1 MRKSRIRPASS
12 STPSAEV
19 GRFITNDTRV
29 DPPHLN
35 SRAEDAAPSET
46 PPSDAPP
53 ANETVLEV
61 DENASEEFD
70 PIAMET
76 LRNQARQLSVLLH
89 ERQETLD
96 RRDSEWQ
103 GQLATHE
110 NELRAARLWFEEHQ
124 AQLAEREKGCTARE
138 LEIELRFNDL
148 SQAEQAI
155 AQLRNEGDAALNA
168 REAAAASRE
177 ETVTRRE
184 AEVEDL
190 ALRTAVE
197 SAAQRGALRELEARG
212 TELQRE
218 IDAARHE
225 NAAMDRRR
233 AEIEAI
239 LNQPSEFQL
248 RMQAELD
255 DREATLDRRETDL
268 VTQELKVRQAWVDV
282 ERLQA
287 ELRTEREHL
296 VVQERR
302 DRQEVAEQR
311 RRIEEEAAEKRQSLE
326 RQSEQLDF
334 RRAAV
339 KQEQAELAESQREIL
354 ETRLAVEEL
363 WTQLSGVVPPAV
375 LTENLA
381 RLRGR
386 LAEQYRLQNNE
397 LATQKAE
404 LETLRAELAAEN
416 EKLRIQT
423 GELRRWADLRHDE
436 IERQAAFLTAREQEL
451 EQQDKDLNRQSQAW
465 RQERGRYEQEI
476 RRLENEL
483 RRVGIEIAPLLRG
496 AAV

>member
-12 STPSAEV
+12 SSPSAEV

-29 DPPHLN
+29 DPPHVN
-35 SRAEDAAPSET
+35 PQAEVAAPSES
-46 PPSDAPP
+46 PSSDAPS
-53 ANETVLEV
+53 ADDTLLEV
-61 DENASEEFD
+61 VECESEEFD
-70 PIAMET
+70 AHAMEA
-76 LRNQARQLSVLLH
+76 LRNQARQLSVLLS

-96 RRDSEWQ
+96 RRESEFQ
-103 GQLATHE
+103 GQLAAHE
-110 NELRAARLWFEEHQ
+110 NELRAARLWLEEQQ
-124 AQLAEREKGCTARE
+124 AQCAEREKGCTTRE

-148 SQAEQAI
+148 VQAEQAV
-155 AQLRNEGDAALNA
+155 AQLRNEGDAALTA

-177 ETVTRRE
+177 EAFARRE
-184 AEVEDL
+184 AEVEEL

-197 SAAQRGALRELEARG
+197 SAAQRGAMRELEARG

-233 AEIEAI
+233 AEIET
-239 LNQPSEFQL
+239 LLSQPSEFQL

-287 ELRTEREHL
+287 ELRDERERL
-296 VVQERR
+296 DAQERR

-311 RRIEEEAAEKRQSLE
+311 RRIEEEGAEKRQSLE

-339 KQEQAELAESQREIL
+339 KQEKAELVESQREIL

-386 LAEQYRLQNNE
+386 LAEQYRLQQSE
-397 LATQKAE
+397 LASQQAE

-436 IERQAAFLTAREQEL
+436 IERQASFLTAREQEL
-451 EQQDKDLNRQSQAW
+451 NQQDEDLNHQSRTW

-483 RRVGIEIAPLLRG
+483 RRVGIEIAPLLR
-496 AAV
+496 A